1 MKMLKKYIVSFF
13 VFWSISNGLQAQDSL
28 NSSLTYSLE
37 NCIEIAIKNNPDV
50 VNKEYLAASS
60 KVGLDQ
66 AKGNVF
72 PTVNAYLS
80 HSLYNGRS
88 INIYTNS
95 YVNQSY
101 NSGNYQITSNFT
113 LWNGS
118 SIQNYIKKCALDYKA
133 FELEAQQAKDNLT
146 FQVIL
151 NYLSVLAATE
161 QLTIAQSQAVTT
173 LEKLKNIQIKYDNG
187 VVGMGDLSDIKGQY
201 ANNELQVVQQKNT
214 LENAKVIL
222 SQTMNV
228 AYDSTIKLQT
238 IGVEVTPKEFPS
250 SIEDIYA
257 SAAEK
262 LAIVKAA
269 DTRLASA
276 FKNIQYIKSQ
286 RMPSLVLSGGAYTN
300 YSSVATTST
309 LVNTKDLPNGA
320 YVLEN
325 GQKNP
330 VYESQSTYSSQNIPY
345 GSQWKNNINT
355 TVSLGLNIP
364 ILNGFQVR
372 NKLKQAKLDEK
383 QADFT
388 AKTLRTQL
396 KQAVERDFFN
406 MKFSFQGY
414 KKLSEQ
420 VEAYK
425 TSLYAATVKFDNG
438 VITTVDYII
447 TKNNKDQSELNLVAA
462 KYDYILRT
470 KILDYYL
477 GGLSNL

>member
-1 MKMLKKYIVSFF
+1 MFRFLFTCLILSSF
-13 VFWSISNGLQAQDSL
+13 LQTWGQDTRSHSSVLSL
-28 NSSLTYSLE
+28 QE
-37 NCIEIAIKNNPDV
+37 CIQLAIQNNPDV
-50 VNKEYLAASS
+50 VNKEYLASSS
-60 KVGLDQ
+60 KIGLDQ
-66 AKGNVF
+66 AKANVF
-72 PTVNAYLS
+72 PTLNAYLG
-80 HSLYNGRS
+80 HSIYNGRS

-95 YVNQSY
+95 YVNQTY
-101 NSGNYQITSNFT
+101 NSGSYQLTTNFT
-113 LWNGS
+113 IWNGS

-133 FELEAQQAKDNLT
+133 SELETQQAKDNLT

-151 NYLSVLAATE
+151 NYLAVLAANE
-161 QLTIAQSQAVTT
+161 QLTIAKSQTEATA
-173 LEKLKNIQIKYDNG
+173 EKLRTIQVKFDNG

-201 ANNELQVVQQKNT
+201 SNNQLIVVQQKNT
-214 LENAKVIL
+214 LENAKLTL

-228 AYDSTIKLQT
+228 AYDSSMQLQD
-238 IGVEVTPKEFPS
+238 IGIETTPKEYPS
-250 SIEDIYA
+250 SVDDIYI
-257 SAAEK
+257 SAAQK
-262 LAIVKAA
+262 LAVVKAA

-300 YSSVATTST
+300 YSSVASTST
-309 LVNTKDLPNGA
+309 IVSSTDMPNGA

-330 VYESQSTYSSQNIPY
+330 VYETQNTYASHNIPY

-355 TVSLGLNIP
+355 SVSLGLNIP
-364 ILNGFQVR
+364 IFNAFQVK
-372 NKLKQAKLDEK
+372 NKLKQAKLDQV

-396 KQAVERDFFN
+396 KQAVERDYFN
-406 MKFSFQGY
+406 MKFSFEGY
-414 KKLSEQ
+414 KKISEQ
-420 VEAYK
+420 VNAYK
-425 TSLYAATVKFDNG
+425 TSLMAATIKFDNG

-447 TKNNKDQSELNLVAA
+447 TKNNLDQSSLNLVAA

-477 GGLSNL
+477 GGLEAAE